1 MDSITKGQRNLLLF
15 ILGIAILVVPI
26 RFFAMSNFDD
36 KKSIDNQRAERET
49 YYNDLKAKD
58 ANRQQYIEETE
69 QYTKDYENI
78 LAEFPSELYQ
88 DNTIMYLQNVKDKYK
103 FNFPS
108 VTMGEET
115 LFYTLGSG
123 AVGDVTV
130 ADNGSADSSAET
142 DSSAGDV
149 TLDEDTTA
157 SGYNCYSASFPV
169 SYEGDYKDIKDVI
182 DFIKSGDSRM
192 TLDDISISFDE
203 GTGKYTG
210 DMTITSYAVNGDD
223 RTTDHADVNVQIG
236 TNNIF
241 GNPTVK
247 SGNTTTSTTNTQ

>member
-15 ILGIAILVVPI
+15 ILGVAILILPI
-26 RFFAMSNFDD
+26 RFIAMNNFDE
-36 KKSIDNQRAERET
+36 KKTIDNEYNDQQT
-49 YYNDLKAKD
+49 YYNSLLEKD
-58 ANRQQYIEETE
+58 ANRQQYIDDTE
-69 QYTKDYENI
+69 NYKKEYEAI

-115 LFYTLGSG
+115 LFYTLGTG

-130 ADNGSADSSAET
+130 DTAASTDSSSDNSSDVKLDDSSAT
-142 DSSAGDV
+142 V
-149 TLDEDTTA
+149 
-157 SGYNCYSASFPV
+157 SGYNWYSASFPV

-182 DFIKSGDSRM
+182 DFIKNGDERM
-192 TLDDISISFDE
+192 TLDEVSIAFNDQ
-203 GTGKYTG
+203 TGKYEG
-210 DMTITSYAVNGDD
+210 DMTITSYAVNGED

-241 GNPTVK
+241 GNPTVQSTTK
-247 SGNTTTSTTNTQ
+247 TTTSDAE

>member
-15 ILGIAILVVPI
+15 ILGVAILILPI
-26 RFFAMSNFDD
+26 RFIAMNNFDE
-36 KKSIDNQRAERET
+36 KKTIDNEYNDQQT
-49 YYNDLKAKD
+49 YYNSLLEKD
-58 ANRQQYIEETE
+58 ANRQQYIDDTE
-69 QYTKDYENI
+69 NYKKEYEAI

-115 LFYTLGSG
+115 LFYTLGTG

-130 ADNGSADSSAET
+130 DTAASTDSSSDNSSDVKLDDSSAT
-142 DSSAGDV
+142 V
-149 TLDEDTTA
+149 

-182 DFIKSGDSRM
+182 DFIKNGDERM
-192 TLDDISISFDE
+192 TLDEVSIAFNDQ
-203 GTGKYTG
+203 TGKYEG
-210 DMTITSYAVNGDD
+210 DMTITSYAVNGED

-241 GNPTVK
+241 GNPTVQSTTK
-247 SGNTTTSTTNTQ
+247 TTTSDAE

>member
-15 ILGIAILVVPI
+15 ILGVAILILPI
-26 RFFAMSNFDD
+26 RFIASSNFDE
-36 KKSIDNQRAERET
+36 KKTIDGEKATREA
-49 YYNDLKAKD
+49 YYNDLKTKD
-58 ANRQQYIEETE
+58 ANRQQYIDETE
-69 QYTKDYENI
+69 NYKSQYETI
-78 LAEFPSELYQ
+78 LDEFPSELYQ
-88 DNTIMYLQNVKDKYK
+88 DNTIMYLQGVKDKYK

-108 VTMGEET
+108 VSMGEET

-130 ADNGSADSSAET
+130 DTSADTSS
-142 DSSAGDV
+142 DV
-149 TLDEDTTA
+149 TLDAGSSTPT
-157 SGYNCYSASFPV
+157 YNCYSASFPV
-169 SYEGDYKDIKDVI
+169 TYSGDYKDIKDVI
-182 DFIKSGDSRM
+182 DYIKNGDSRM
-192 TLDDISISFDE
+192 TLDDINIAFDE

-210 DMTITSYAVNGDD
+210 SMTITAYAVNGED

-247 SGNTTTSTTNTQ
+247 STTTTTTTQAE

>member
-15 ILGIAILVVPI
+15 ILGVAILILPI
-26 RFFAMSNFDD
+26 RFIASSNFTD
-36 KKSIDNQRAERET
+36 KKEIDSEKATREA
-49 YYNDLKAKD
+49 YYNDLKTKD
-58 ANRQQYIEETE
+58 ANRQQYIDETE
-69 QYTKDYENI
+69 NYKSQYETI

-88 DNTIMYLQNVKDKYK
+88 DNTIMYLQAVKDKYK

-108 VTMGEET
+108 VSMGEET

-130 ADNGSADSSAET
+130 DTSTDESSDVSLDSNTSIP
-142 DSSAGDV
+142 S
-149 TLDEDTTA
+149 
-157 SGYNCYSASFPV
+157 YNCYSASFPITY
-169 SYEGDYKDIKDVI
+169 SGDYKDIKDVI
-182 DFIKSGDSRM
+182 DYIKNGDFRM
-192 TLDDISISFDE
+192 TLDDINISYDDNK
-203 GTGKYTG
+203 GKYTG
-210 DMTITSYAVNGDD
+210 SMTITSYAVNGED

-247 SGNTTTSTTNTQ
+247 STTTTTTTQAE

>member
-26 RFFAMSNFDD
+26 RFFAMDNFSE
-36 KKSIDNQRAERET
+36 KKSIDSEANERQN
-49 YYNDLKAKD
+49 YYNDLLAKNAD
-58 ANRQQYIEETE
+58 RQKYVDDTE
-69 QYTKDYENI
+69 KYKSDYEAVI
-78 LAEFPSELYQ
+78 AQFPSELYQ

-103 FNFPS
+103 FNFPT

-130 ADNGSADSSAET
+130 DNTAADAAATTGDATLGDSA
-142 DSSAGDV
+142 
-149 TLDEDTTA
+149 TA
-157 SGYNCYSASFPV
+157 SSGYNCYSASFPV

-182 DFIKSGDSRM
+182 DYIKNGENRM
-192 TLDDISISFDE
+192 TLDEVSISFNDQ
-203 GTGKYTG
+203 TGKYEG
-210 DMTITSYAVNGDD
+210 DMTITSYAVNGED

-247 SGNTTTSTTNTQ
+247 STTTTTTTSAE